1 MQSLCFRL
9 NSQPFNAKK
18 FKKMTNLTHLNDFDI
33 RFFILQK
40 YYYFVFNR
48 LLKSDLQQLHL
59 LQIVT
64 EKPTIQIQSISYFVI
79 D

>member
-1 MQSLCFRL
+1 
-9 NSQPFNAKK
+9 
-18 FKKMTNLTHLNDFDI
+18 MTNLTHLNDFDI

-40 YYYFVFNR
+40 YYYFVFNH

-79 D
+79 NWIICDDFFGFK

>member
-1 MQSLCFRL
+1 
-9 NSQPFNAKK
+9 
-18 FKKMTNLTHLNDFDI
+18 MTNLTHLNDFDI

-40 YYYFVFNR
+40 YYYFVFNH
-48 LLKSDLQQLHL
+48 LLKYDLQQLHL

-79 D
+79 N